1 MINLIS
7 CRTFCSSRETNE
19 LQIKILREKGEEEDD
34 DENMMMITHLFK
46 SPALII

>member
-19 LQIKILREKGEEEDD
+19 LQIKILREKEEDD
-34 DENMMMITHLFK
+34 EENADDDHTFI
-46 SPALII
+46 